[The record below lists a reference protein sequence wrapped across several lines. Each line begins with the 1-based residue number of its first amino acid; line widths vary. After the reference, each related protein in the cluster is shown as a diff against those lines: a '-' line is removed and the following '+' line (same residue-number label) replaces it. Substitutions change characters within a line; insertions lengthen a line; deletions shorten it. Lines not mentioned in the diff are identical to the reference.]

1 MKRHTWLWK
10 ATDILTMQN
19 RILSFCRHHNVGTI
33 FLQLS
38 NQVTDNQYRMFI
50 SAATALGI
58 EIHAAG
64 GDEKWALT
72 AYYSNIQAMLNRIK
86 SYNNA
91 SLPEQQFT
99 GIHFDIEP
107 YTLRASQGDPAD
119 WATQSSQIIREWM
132 LNVNRYTDFIA
143 QSIQVPV
150 SCTLH
155 FSMDDKLTGD
165 PTYPYVD
172 EFMIGKHDKVAIT
185 AYRDFALGNDSITYH
200 AQAEIDS
207 AEAQKK
213 PMDGIGACHHP
224 KNVEGVYLE
233 RGRLFLFS
241 HEPTAKLSASSLHNF
256 SRGNATKHLKLKTNI
271 RSLLVSIL

>member
-1 MKRHTWLWK
+1 MKRYTWLWK

-19 RILSFCRHHNVGTI
+19 SILSFCRRHNVGTI

-38 NQVTDNQYRMFI
+38 NQVTDNQYRMFN

-86 SYNNA
+86 SYNDA
-91 SLPEQQFT
+91 SLPEEQFT

-132 LNVNRYTDFIA
+132 LNVNKYTNFIA

-155 FSMDDKLTGD
+155 FSMDNNPTGD
-165 PTYPYVD
+165 LTYPYVD
-172 EFMIGKHDKVAIT
+172 EFMIGNHDKVVIT
-185 AYRDFALGNDSITYH
+185 AYRDFALGSDSITYH

-207 AEAQKK
+207 AEVQKK
-213 PMDGIGACHHP
+213 PNCVIVAVDTTATTP
-224 KNVEGVYLE
+224 DKVTFAEE
-233 RGRLFLFS
+233 GRLAMYKELQLVDWTFKGYKSYAGHAIHSLTSWMNLF
-241 HEPTAKLSASSLHNF
+241 
-256 SRGNATKHLKLKTNI
+256 
-271 RSLLVSIL
+271 V